1 MGSFQYKF
9 EKILA
14 VREKEKADAQAKY
27 SESVNKFEEVANKLY
42 KLLKKKEDLLD
53 YQQEKM
59 IGGLSVIELRQHQ
72 VFLDNVEKT
81 IAHCQQQ
88 VIVARQRMEAYQAV
102 LIERNIEVKKY
113 VKIKEKQFERFV
125 KANKAQES
133 IQMDDISIQ
142 TFISK
147 ED

>member
-1 MGSFQYKF
+1 MSTFRYKF
-9 EKILA
+9 EKILT

-27 SESVNKFEEVANKLY
+27 GEAVNKFEEIANKLY
-42 KLLKKKEDLLD
+42 KLLKKKEDLLQ

-59 IGGLSVIELRQHQ
+59 LEGLSVNELRQHQ

-88 VIVARQRMEAYQAV
+88 VIAARQRMEAYQAV

-113 VKIKEKQFERFV
+113 EKIKEKQFERHMEAS
-125 KANKAQES
+125 KAEES

-142 TFISK
+142 TFLSK
-147 ED
+147 EN

>member
-1 MGSFQYKF
+1 MSTFQYKF
-9 EKILA
+9 EKILT

-27 SESVNKFEEVANKLY
+27 GEAVNKFEEIANKLY
-42 KLLKKKEDLLD
+42 KLLKEKEELLQ

-59 IGGLSVIELRQHQ
+59 LEGLSVIELRQHQ
-72 VFLDNVEKT
+72 VFLGNVEKT

-113 VKIKEKQFERFV
+113 EKIKEKQYKRYVEASKV
-125 KANKAQES
+125 EES
-133 IQMDDISIQ
+133 IQMNDISIQ
-142 TFISK
+142 TFLSK
-147 ED
+147 EK

>member
-27 SESVNKFEEVANKLY
+27 SEAVNKFEEVANKLY
-42 KLLKKKEDLLD
+42 KFLKKKEDLLD
-53 YQQEKM
+53 YQQERM

-72 VFLDNVEKT
+72 AFLDNVEKT

-113 VKIKEKQFERFV
+113 IKIKEKQFERFV
-125 KANKAQES
+125 EAGKAQES

>member
-27 SESVNKFEEVANKLY
+27 SEAVNKFEEVANKLY
-42 KLLKKKEDLLD
+42 KFLKKKEDLLG

-125 KANKAQES
+125 EAGKAQES

>member
-1 MGSFQYKF
+1 MGSFRYKF

-42 KLLKKKEDLLD
+42 KLLKKKEDLLE

-59 IGGLSVIELRQHQ
+59 KLGLSVMELRQHQ
-72 VFLDNVEKT
+72 VFMDNVEKT
-81 IAHCQQQ
+81 IVHYQQQ

-113 VKIKEKQFERFV
+113 VKIKEKQFERFIEAS
-125 KANKAQES
+125 KAEES
-133 IQMDDISIQ
+133 IQMDDLSIQ

-147 ED
+147 EK

>member
-14 VREKEKADAQAKY
+14 VREKEKADALAKY
-27 SESVNKFEEVANKLY
+27 SEAVKKFEEVANKLY

>member
-27 SESVNKFEEVANKLY
+27 SEAVNKFEEVANKLY